1 MIVNTLCVLE
11 MKKNSILY
19 IHTQIYILAIYI
31 YVYIYIITGLLTLL
45 LNFSIPLHIFY
56 VLDTT
61 IFEQIL

>member
-19 IHTQIYILAIYI
+19 IHTQIYILAI
-31 YVYIYIITGLLTLL
+31 YIYIITGLLTLL